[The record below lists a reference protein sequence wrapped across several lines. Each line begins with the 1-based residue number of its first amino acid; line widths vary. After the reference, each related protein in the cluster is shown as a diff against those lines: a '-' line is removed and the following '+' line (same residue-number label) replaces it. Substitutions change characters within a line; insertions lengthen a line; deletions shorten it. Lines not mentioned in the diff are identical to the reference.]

1 MLASLSLACAAWQY
15 PCAPMS
21 EGNLHS
27 PDVPHAPQPPNTP
40 HPSFELSFDPA
51 RADPSFIHETVRAT
65 YWSPGIRRDVVD
77 MALRH
82 SIVCTAWADDR
93 MVGIARVVT
102 DRATIAYLCDIWVH
116 PSARGMGIG
125 TALVRACEAHP
136 DLQTVRRWLLA
147 TRDAQGLYARLGY
160 GPVDGQRWME
170 RRMPAE
176 RWQDLATGASDAAN
190 ATDAAIAPAPAPAP
204 AATAAGLVPVANEHG
219 QPIGPSLGD
228 WRPPPLPLAHASSSL
243 RSLRGAFVSLVP
255 LSPPAHATALFDA
268 LASDGNQARWTYLP
282 YGPFAGRPAFDAW
295 LEACSAERD
304 PMRLCVLDA
313 HGAPVG
319 LTSFMRINSA
329 MGTIEL
335 GHLLFGPRLARTP
348 GATETTHLMLA
359 HAFELGYRRVE
370 WKCDSL
376 HAASRRAA
384 ERLGFQ
390 FEGVHRR
397 AVAYKNRSRDT
408 AWYSMLAS
416 EWPAASAR
424 HRAWLSASNFDNQG
438 MQRTRLGDCET
449 PATGT
454 SPMP

>member
-1 MLASLSLACAAWQY
+1 MLASRSLVHAAWQY

-21 EGNLHS
+21 EGNLH
-27 PDVPHAPQPPNTP
+27 APRAP
-40 HPSFELSFDPA
+40 HPHHATLELSFDPA
-51 RADPSFIHETVRAT
+51 RLDPSVIHETVRAT

-82 SIVCTAWADDR
+82 SIVCTAWAGDR
-93 MVGIARVVT
+93 MVGVARVVT
-102 DRATIAYLCDIWVH
+102 DRATIAYLCDIWVD
-116 PSARGMGIG
+116 PSARGAGIG

-176 RWQDLATGASDAAN
+176 RWQDGSFEAVAEPVPFAN
-190 ATDAAIAPAPAPAP
+190 K
-204 AATAAGLVPVANEHG
+204 HG

-228 WRPPPLPLAHASSSL
+228 WRPPPLPMTGASGSPHTLHGAH
-243 RSLRGAFVSLVP
+243 VSLVP
-255 LSPPAHATALFDA
+255 LSAPTHATALFEA
-268 LASDGNQARWTYLP
+268 FAADGIEARWTYLP
-282 YGPFAGRPAFDAW
+282 YGPFAERAAFDAW
-295 LEACSAERD
+295 LLECAAQSD

-319 LTSFMRINSA
+319 MTSFMRINPA
-329 MGTIEL
+329 MGSVEL

-390 FEGVHRR
+390 SEGVHRR

-416 EWPAASAR
+416 EWPATCAR
-424 HRAWLSASNFDNQG
+424 QRAWLSATNFDGQG
-438 MQRTRLGDCET
+438 MQRTRLGDCDS
-449 PATGT
+449 PPVTGT
-454 SPMP
+454 RPTP